1 MNDSEI
7 VDFVRPYT
15 SVSVERIQ
23 NVLALVQKCIEE
35 NIPGDFAEI
44 GVFRGGLI
52 MAMALKCKQMGVLRT
67 IHAYD
72 TFQGMTP
79 ESSADV
85 DRDGIPASKYPV
97 NNVKCFSSFEET
109 SANIRK
115 ADYPSIMYHIGDI
128 LQTNKSSIPT
138 FALLRL
144 DTDWYES
151 TKFELEVFEPNVST
165 NGFIIVDD
173 YGHWQGC
180 KKAVDEFRPPYKNV
194 IDYTGIWWRKDY
206 GRARLENLQT
216 QTEYTQTLL
225 ANFHHFVGL
234 HGSFHRGCGSYMFD
248 GQRYFYQI
256 ETLKKQEELFMVG
269 KQTTHVLEVGVYVG
283 HSLLILLLSNPNLLI
298 TCVDI
303 EKDIPQR
310 AVAYLNQHFGN
321 RITFLHGRAED
332 VLPTLPKNTFT
343 AIHIDADHNPEAVTR
358 QFNLC
363 VPLATRSAYFVFDDY
378 EAVQSVIYEW
388 IQSGLLT
395 HVSTPWCLWTNCVTR
410 INKVSL

>member
-7 VDFVRPYT
+7 IDFVKPYT
-15 SVSVERIQ
+15 SVSRERIQ
-23 NVLALVQKCIEE
+23 NVLELVELCVKE
-35 NIPGDFAEI
+35 NIHGDFAEI

-52 MAMALKCKQMGVLRT
+52 MAMALKCKQLGVSRT

-85 DRDGIPASKYPV
+85 DRDGIHASRYPPD
-97 NNVKCFSSFEET
+97 NVKCFSSFQET

-115 ADYPSIMYHIGDI
+115 ADYPYIVYHIGDI
-128 LQTNKSSIPT
+128 LQTDKSLIPT
-138 FALLRL
+138 LALLRL

-151 TKFELEVFEPNVST
+151 TKFELDVFEPKVST
-165 NGFIIVDD
+165 NGCIIVDD

-180 KKAVDEFRPPYKNV
+180 RKAVDEFRPPYKNI

-206 GRARLENLQT
+206 GRSRLEMAR

-234 HGSFHRGCGSYMFD
+234 NGSFHQGCGSYMFD
-248 GQRYFYQI
+248 GQRYLYQI
-256 ETLKKQEELFMVG
+256 ETLKKQEELYAVG
-269 KQTTHVLEVGVYVG
+269 KEATHLLEVGVYVG
-283 HSLLILLLSNPNLLI
+283 HSLLILLLSNPNLRI

-303 EKDIPQR
+303 EHDIPQR
-310 AVAYLNQHFGN
+310 AVTYLNQHFGN

-332 VLPTLPKNTFT
+332 ILPTLPKHTFD
-343 AIHIDADHNPEAVTR
+343 AVHIDADHNPDAVTR

-363 VPLATRSAYFVFDDY
+363 VPLATRNAYFVFDDY
-378 EAVQSVIYEW
+378 EAVQSVINEW
-388 IQSGLLT
+388 IQTGLL
-395 HVSTPWCLWTNCVTR
+395 HHIATPWCLWTNCITR